1 MKIKKEINIVIGE
14 GGLDDVQL
22 PNYVYP
28 ISDCTKIYSIE
39 CIYGDDIKM
48 HLAVEGDEEKLNL
61 ISSSDHDSSETRQNS
76 EFTPGN
82 SQSIIA
88 EREIAHE
95 GIVYTVRLVRPEL
108 GRPSFNHDMDIYLY
122 QKIEKINK
130 FLNELYGGKVHVY
143 GWNVWSYPKCANFR
157 ADTKFMIKIES
168 VMYPVMNYKY
178 SPIVKS
184 SEDHIDSAVSKF
196 LTDQLFPLLMKIK
209 MD

>member
-22 PNYVYP
+22 PNYV
-28 ISDCTKIYSIE
+28 
-39 CIYGDDIKM
+39 
-48 HLAVEGDEEKLNL
+48 
-61 ISSSDHDSSETRQNS
+61 
-76 EFTPGN
+76 
-82 SQSIIA
+82 
-88 EREIAHE
+88 
-95 GIVYTVRLVRPEL
+95 
-108 GRPSFNHDMDIYLY
+108 
-122 QKIEKINK
+122 
-130 FLNELYGGKVHVY
+130 
-143 GWNVWSYPKCANFR
+143 YPKCANFR

>member
-28 ISDCTKIYSIE
+28 ISECTKIYSIE

-48 HLAVEGDEEKLNL
+48 HLAVEGDDEKLN
-61 ISSSDHDSSETRQNS
+61 
-76 EFTPGN
+76 
-82 SQSIIA
+82 SIIA

-95 GIVYTVRLVRPEL
+95 GIGYTVRLVRPEL
-108 GRPSFNHDMDIYLY
+108 GSPSFNHDMDIYLY